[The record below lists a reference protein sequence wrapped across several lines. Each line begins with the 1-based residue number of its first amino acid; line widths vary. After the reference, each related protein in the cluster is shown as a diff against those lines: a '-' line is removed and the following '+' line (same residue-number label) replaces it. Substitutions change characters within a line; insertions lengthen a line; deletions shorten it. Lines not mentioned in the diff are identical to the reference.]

1 LKYGKLGI
9 FEVNEEI
16 PSMQGTISMAA
27 AKLNDAFA
35 VERLVSAT
43 PDADRLRTVLKPGF
57 SGAIDAYH
65 AGTRTA
71 RYIRAD
77 ADLVVCFILTDV
89 SQQEAQAVGD
99 ALRHARDL
107 GYAAFEAA
115 VHSVIKAQT
124 IRVKSET
131 Q

>member
-1 LKYGKLGI
+1 
-9 FEVNEEI
+9 
-16 PSMQGTISMAA
+16 MQATISMAA
-27 AKLNDAFA
+27 AKLKDAFA

-43 PDADRLRTVLKPGF
+43 PDANRLRPLLKPGF
-57 SGAIDAYH
+57 AGAVDAYH

-77 ADLVVCFILTDV
+77 GDLVVCFILTDV

-99 ALRHARDL
+99 ALVSARNL
-107 GYAAFEAA
+107 GYEAFEAA
-115 VHSVIKAQT
+115 VHSVIKVQALR
-124 IRVKSET
+124 IKSET